1 MLISDLISGV
11 VISVLYIGIGMRKLT
26 LFAVLAIFFMSCSET
41 KRVTYLQEVESLPVE
56 VLQQKSLL
64 ADPRIVPGDLLSISV
79 GSDSP
84 ESVSIFNKLSSSSGT
99 TENAMTS
106 SSVSNNSTY
115 LVDNKGII
123 DFPIIGKL
131 NVGGMTRTE
140 AEEFIKSKIYPQY
153 VKKKPTVTIRVE
165 NFKIAVLGE
174 VKTPSIY
181 NVPNERVSVL
191 EAVAMAGDLQ
201 LTGRRDNVLLI
212 RFKGDGSKEVA
223 RINLNDPN
231 LLFSPYFYLQQNDI
245 LYVEPNKSKARTAY
259 TVPPMLT
266 LSLSILSTL
275 LGIANIIVTLTR

>member
-153 VKKKPTVTIRVE
+153 VKKEPTVTIRVE

-231 LLFSPYFYLQQNDI
+231 LLFSPYFYLQQNNI

>member
-1 MLISDLISGV
+1 
-11 VISVLYIGIGMRKLT
+11 MRKVA
-26 LFAVLAIFFMSCSET
+26 LFAVLAIFLMSCSET
-41 KRVTYLQEVESLPVE
+41 KRVTYLQKVESLPVE

-99 TENAMTS
+99 TENAMTF
-106 SSVSNNSTY
+106 SSVSDNSTY

-140 AEEFIKSKIYPQY
+140 AEEFIKFKIYPQY
-153 VKKKPTVTIRVE
+153 VKKEPTVTIRVE
-165 NFKIAVLGE
+165 NFKIAVFGE
-174 VKTPSIY
+174 ANAPSIY
-181 NVPNERVSVL
+181 NVPNERASVL

-223 RINLNDPN
+223 RINLNDQN

-275 LGIANIIVTLTR
+275 LGITNIIVTLTR

>member
-41 KRVTYLQEVESLPVE
+41 KRVTYLQKVESLPVE

-106 SSVSNNSTY
+106 SSVSDNSTY

-140 AEEFIKSKIYPQY
+140 A
-153 VKKKPTVTIRVE
+153 
-165 NFKIAVLGE
+165 
-174 VKTPSIY
+174 
-181 NVPNERVSVL
+181 
-191 EAVAMAGDLQ
+191 
-201 LTGRRDNVLLI
+201 
-212 RFKGDGSKEVA
+212 
-223 RINLNDPN
+223 
-231 LLFSPYFYLQQNDI
+231 
-245 LYVEPNKSKARTAY
+245 
-259 TVPPMLT
+259 
-266 LSLSILSTL
+266 
-275 LGIANIIVTLTR
+275 

>member
-1 MLISDLISGV
+1 
-11 VISVLYIGIGMRKLT
+11 MRKLA

-56 VLQQKSLL
+56 VLKQKSLL

-84 ESVSIFNKLSSSSGT
+84 ESVSIFNKISSSTSGI
-99 TENAMTS
+99 TENTTTS
-106 SSVSNNSTY
+106 FVSNNNSTY

-131 NVGGMTRTE
+131 NIGGMTRTE

-153 VKKKPTVTIRVE
+153 VKKEPTVTIRVE

-275 LGIANIIVTLTR
+275 LGITNIIVTLTR